1 MKSKGFHPTEIIFS
15 TTTACN
21 LHCQHCFINR
31 TPRRL
36 EIEDAVRL
44 IENCVANGGKPGAG
58 DKNGTPLPVI
68 DRIGFSGGEPFLYMD
83 FLIEVTKAAI
93 SHDLMF
99 DQIMTNG
106 DWWHDEDEL
115 TDTLQKLYDAGYDG
129 KIGLSW
135 DSYHGQTAVRMETF
149 ISTVLEI
156 FGEDSINIQR
166 VEEDNKGGESLPLA
180 RTSLLATPSPRGMQQ
195 SCLSPKTPENSPRV
209 FACKNSIAS
218 ECERTTPPTDIPV
231 YHLPRTYPS
240 DDSRAWQ
247 ARRWFKEDYC
257 QGPGNI
263 LYVHADGNIAPCC
276 GFANENPAL
285 FIGTIHDNF
294 ETIMQKAAANPL
306 IKICYEKG
314 LSHYRRHGLK
324 KCLRS
329 QGKKLPG
336 TTGENCTLCDF
347 ICKL

>member
-15 TTTACN
+15 STTACN
-21 LHCQHCFINR
+21 LHCEHCFINR
-31 TPRRL
+31 TPRKL
-36 EIEDAVRL
+36 EIADAVRL
-44 IENCVANGGKPGAG
+44 IESCVEAGGQPEP
-58 DKNGTPLPVI
+58 NGTLLPVI
-68 DRIGFSGGEPFLYMD
+68 ERIGFSGGEPFLYMD

-106 DWWHDEDEL
+106 DWWQNESDL
-115 TDTLQKLYDAGYDG
+115 AATLQKLYDAGYDG

-135 DSYHGQTAVRMETF
+135 DSYHGQTTDRMETF
-149 ISTVLEI
+149 IRTVQEI
-156 FGEDSINIQR
+156 FGEDSINIQT
-166 VEEDNKGGESLPLA
+166 VEDENKGGESLPLA
-180 RTSLLATPSPRGMQQ
+180 RTSLLTTPSAGD
-195 SCLSPKTPENSPRV
+195 TP
-209 FACKNSIAS
+209 
-218 ECERTTPPTDIPV
+218 TTPPDIPV
-231 YHLPRTYPS
+231 YTLPRTYTS

-247 ARRWFKEDYC
+247 ARHWFKEDYC

-285 FIGTIHDNF
+285 FIGTIHDSF
-294 ETIMQKAAANPL
+294 ETIMQKAAANPM
-306 IKICYEKG
+306 IKICYEEG

-324 KCLRS
+324 KSLRS

-336 TTGENCTLCDF
+336 TTGDICTLCDF
-347 ICKL
+347 VCKTISY

>member
-21 LHCQHCFINR
+21 LHCEHCFINR
-31 TPRRL
+31 TPHKL
-36 EIEDAVRL
+36 EIADAVKL
-44 IENCVANGGKPGAG
+44 IESCVEAGEQPGP
-58 DKNGTPLPVI
+58 DGTPLPVI
-68 DRIGFSGGEPFLYMD
+68 DRIGFSGGEPFLYLD
-83 FLIEVTKAAI
+83 FLIEGTKAAI

-106 DWWHDEDEL
+106 DWWRDEAEL
-115 TDTLQKLYDAGYDG
+115 CEKLQTLYDAGYDG

-135 DSYHGQTAVRMETF
+135 DSYHGQTTDRMETF
-149 ISTVLEI
+149 IRKVQEI

-166 VEEDNKGGESLPLA
+166 VEAAAALTGAQLYSSLRGAQQDSSLRGAQRRGNPPYNEWIASRRTPTAYLS
-180 RTSLLATPSPRGMQQ
+180 RNDETSLS
-195 SCLSPKTPENSPRV
+195 LS
-209 FACKNSIAS
+209 
-218 ECERTTPPTDIPV
+218 DIPI
-231 YHLPRTYPS
+231 YTLPRTYTS
-240 DDSRAWQ
+240 DDPRAWQ

-285 FIGTIHDNF
+285 FIGTIHDSF
-294 ETIMQKAAANPL
+294 ETIMQKATSNPM
-306 IKICYEKG
+306 IKICYEEG

-329 QGKKLPG
+329 RKKKLPG
-336 TTGENCTLCDF
+336 TTGDICTLCDF
-347 ICKL
+347 VCKTISY